1 MKKPNL
7 TLLTLSLA
15 LALSAGNALAERP
28 DHAGGGKPDKWEK
41 SDRGGRHDRDDRH
54 DRHERRDRHERGG
67 DRGDRRDRDDGP
79 RYVQGGDRDRSYGGT
94 SINIQ
99 IGGYFGDTERRAA
112 YDYYGSQF
120 RSGHCPP
127 GLAKKNNGCMPPG
140 QAKKWRVGQRLP
152 AGVVYY
158 PVPQPVVVQ
167 LGLPPAG
174 YRYVRVANDILLM
187 AIGTRMVVDAITDL
201 GRIL

>member
-54 DRHERRDRHERGG
+54 DRHERRDR
-67 DRGDRRDRDDGP
+67 RDRDDGP
-79 RYVQGGDRDRSYGGT
+79 RYVQGGDRSYGGT

-99 IGGYFGDTERRAA
+99 IGGYFGDIQRRAA
-112 YDYYGSQF
+112 YDYYGPQF
-120 RSGHCPP
+120 RSGNCPP
-127 GLAKKNNGCMPPG
+127 GLAKKGNGCQPPG
-140 QAKKWRVGQRLP
+140 QAKKWRVGSRLP
-152 AGVVYY
+152 SDVVYY
-158 PVPQPVVVQ
+158 PVPNSVSVQ
-167 LGLPPAG
+167 LGVPPAG
-174 YRYVRVANDILLM
+174 YKYVRVAADILLI
-187 AIGTRMVVDAITDL
+187 AVGTSMVVDAIEDL
-201 GRIL
+201 GRF

>member
-67 DRGDRRDRDDGP
+67 DRGDRRDRDEGP

-99 IGGYFGDTERRAA
+99 IGGYFNEPQRRAA
-112 YDYYGSQF
+112 YEYYGPQF
-120 RSGHCPP
+120 HSGRCPP
-127 GLAKKNNGCMPPG
+127 GLAKKGNGCQPPG
-140 QAKKWRVGQRLP
+140 HAKKWRRGHALP
-152 AGVVYY
+152 PDVVYY
-158 PVPQPVVVQ
+158 PVPNSVSVR
-167 LGLPPAG
+167 LGAPPAG
-174 YRYVRVANDILLM
+174 YKYVRVAADILLI
-187 AIGTRMVVDAITDL
+187 AVGTSMVVDAIEDL
-201 GRIL
+201 GRF